1 MAQISQLDEIQERV
15 VLVGVSQ
22 QEGDDA
28 NDSLDELA
36 ELAQTAGAQVVGT
49 VLQSRESIHPGT
61 YVGTGKLLEIRQLL
75 S

>member
-1 MAQISQLDEIQERV
+1 MAQILQLDEIQERV

-28 NDSLDELA
+28 KDSLDELA

-49 VLQSRESIHPGT
+49 VLQSRESIHQGT
-61 YVGTGKLLEIRQLL
+61 YVGSG
-75 S
+75 